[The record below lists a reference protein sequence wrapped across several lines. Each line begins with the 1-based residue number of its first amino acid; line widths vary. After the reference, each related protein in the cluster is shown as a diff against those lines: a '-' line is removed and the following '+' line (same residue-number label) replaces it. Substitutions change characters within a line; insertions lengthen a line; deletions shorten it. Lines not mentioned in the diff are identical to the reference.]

1 MKISIINKK
10 TLITLSITA
19 ALALGACT
27 SCTSEESDPTAET
40 SFDRERAPWEQVSEM
55 QNDWCN
61 EVVQDAVRK
70 LADDGAVERPIEGMQ
85 IREIFEFREDG
96 DGYVIDF
103 KDKAKEKELTD
114 EFTAE
119 MDDVIISSALPTVF
133 YKRYGGDAAEDDAQL
148 PWFYPLY
155 CDNSEVYHF
164 AGREDVFADSMEE
177 CRYLIIEGALNSM
190 VEEDFYWGGMDRV
203 TRTTVVLIFDV
214 RARELVHVE
223 YLGTDTPPASNA
235 QSTFGKYFQDEADTY
250 IMGLLG

>member
-1 MKISIINKK
+1 M
-10 TLITLSITA
+10 LVL
-19 ALALGACT
+19 T
-27 SCTSEESDPTAET
+27 SCTSEESAITTE
-40 SFDRERAPWEQVSEM
+40 SVFDRERAPWSQVCEM

-70 LADDGAVERPIEGMQ
+70 LADAGAVEPPIEGTQ

-103 KDKAKEKELTD
+103 KDKTKEKELTD

-119 MDDVIISSALPTVF
+119 MDDVIISSAMPIVF
-133 YKRYGGDAAEDDAQL
+133 YKRYEGDVAEDDAQL

-155 CDNSEVYHF
+155 CENSEVYHF

-177 CRYLIIEGALNSM
+177 CRYLIIEGALNAL

-203 TRTTVVLIFDV
+203 TRTTVVLIFDAQ
-214 RARELVHVE
+214 ARELVHVE
-223 YLGTDTPPASNA
+223 YLGTDAPPESNA
-235 QSTFGKYFQDEADTY
+235 ESTFGKYFQNEADAY
-250 IMGLLG
+250 IMGLLD